1 MCTQAAGATPDWK
14 GNMGITHSR
23 EAVYRFLYEMRV
35 EHPNTFYS
43 PKDLEPFAETGQLAA
58 VLSCGVEL
66 GHLERY
72 RKHYKLTAQGM
83 MYAESQGWTEE

>member
-1 MCTQAAGATPDWK
+1 M
-14 GNMGITHSR
+14 NIVHSR

-35 EHPNTFYS
+35 EHPNTYYS
-43 PKDLEPFAETGQLAA
+43 PNDLEPFAETGQLAA

-66 GHLERY
+66 ERY

-83 MYAESQGWTEE
+83 VYAESQGWTEE

>member
-1 MCTQAAGATPDWK
+1 M
-14 GNMGITHSR
+14 NITHSR

-35 EHPNTFYS
+35 EHPNTYYS
-43 PKDLEPFAETGQLAA
+43 SKELEPFAATGQLAA

-72 RKHYKLTAQGM
+72 RKHYRLTAQGM
-83 MYAESQGWTEE
+83 VYAEAQGWVED

>member
-1 MCTQAAGATPDWK
+1 MLPVRGSHGLHRAFQAPQLGRAAGRA
-14 GNMGITHSR
+14 R
-23 EAVYRFLYEMRV
+23 RL
-35 EHPNTFYS
+35 HPNTYYS
-43 PKDLEPFAETGQLAA
+43 SNDLEPFAETGQLAA
-58 VLSCGVEL
+58 VLSCGMEL